1 MELLK
6 VMLDVF
12 PGMDCGG
19 RVDQPILV
27 VPVIVTGLEGAP
39 LPQNGIPPGQ
49 AAFVPVAKTT
59 LFRKFET
66 TRSLLEPTRRA
77 CSKHPPVF
85 VTSPLAKQPSSKYT
99 SITIPACLCM

>member
-27 VPVIVTGLEGAP
+27 VPVIATGLEGAP
-39 LPQNGIPPGQ
+39 LPQNGMPPGQ
-49 AAFVPVAKTT
+49 AAFVPVVKTT

-66 TRSLLEPTRRA
+66 TGSLLEPTRRA
-77 CSKHPPVF
+77 LSKHPPVLGIRAVAEQLLLYEF
-85 VTSPLAKQPSSKYT
+85 SGPLHAVV
-99 SITIPACLCM
+99 